1 MNTKPRMSKEW
12 KIAPEIPA
20 EIGQELQNFSPF
32 LRQLLYNRGIRNRE
46 AAFAYVAREV
56 SSDTD
61 PFQLQD
67 MQTAVELI
75 HSTINAGGKVAIYG
89 DYDVDGVTASSLLF
103 EFFAALGLTARVYIP
118 SRSEEGYGLN
128 LEAMDQLASEKTR
141 LIITVDC
148 GIRSIPEV
156 AHARDLGMDVI
167 ITDHHELDVELP
179 PANAVI
185 NAHRRD
191 STYPFE
197 EFAGV
202 GIAYKLVQAY
212 LQQFPTAGL
221 KAEDWL
227 DLVAIGSVADIVSL
241 TGENRALVYAGLQKA
256 RQVSRQG
263 LYSLSRVSG
272 IRLETL
278 NAVDIGFK
286 IGPRLNASGRLESAL
301 AAFDLLTSRD
311 LRQAGELAQ
320 KLDSQNSQRQEI
332 MEAVITQTL
341 ASPQLEDPN
350 THVIFVY
357 SPDFNE
363 GVVGIAASKVVDATY
378 KPTIIGY
385 EGEDH
390 VKASCRS
397 IEDFDI
403 NAALDQCNDLLV
415 KHGGHAAAA
424 GLTIRKDNI
433 SAFVDRINRIALERI
448 GEPWPS
454 PFLRIDMP
462 INLEALTSRDVPEI
476 FKAMEF
482 LQPTG
487 RGNPDALFC
496 SYDCLISNVNPT
508 KDGKH
513 LRFRVKAGQV
523 EFPAIAFG
531 MGQLAGSLPPRVD
544 LAYSFSENEYMGRC
558 ETQLSIKDIKFT
570 S

>member
-1 MNTKPRMSKEW
+1 MNPKPRIQKDW
-12 KIAPEIPA
+12 KIAPEVPS
-20 EIGQELQNFSPF
+20 EIGEVLQDFSPF
-32 LRQLLYNRGIRNRE
+32 LRQLLFNRGIKDHE
-46 AAFAYVAREV
+46 SAIAYLSREV
-56 SSDTD
+56 TADTN

-67 MQTAVELI
+67 MQTAVDLI
-75 HSTINAGGKVAIYG
+75 HATITAEGKVAIYG

-103 EFFAALGLTARVYIP
+103 EFFAALGQAARVYIP

-128 LEAMDQLASEKTR
+128 LEAMDQLASEGIE

-148 GIRSIPEV
+148 GIRSTVEV
-156 AHARDLGMDVI
+156 AHARTLGMDII
-167 ITDHHELDVELP
+167 ITDHHELGFELP

-185 NAHRRD
+185 NAHRPD
-191 STYPFE
+191 NAYSFK

-212 LQQFPTAGL
+212 LQCFPVTGI

-241 TGENRALVYAGLQKA
+241 GGENRSLVYKGLQKA
-256 RQVSRQG
+256 RQVTRQG
-263 LYSLSRVSG
+263 LFSLSQISRV
-272 IRLETL
+272 RLDAL
-278 NAVDIGFK
+278 NAMDIGFK

-301 AAFDLLTSRD
+301 AAFNLLTSRD

-332 MEAVITQTL
+332 TESVVNKTL
-341 ASPQLEDPN
+341 ASPLLEDPL

-357 SPDFNE
+357 SPEFNE
-363 GVVGIAASKVVDATY
+363 GVVGIAASKVVEATY

-385 EGEDH
+385 ETEHH

-415 KHGGHAAAA
+415 RHGGHAAAA
-424 GLTIRKDNI
+424 GLTIQKANI
-433 SAFVDRINRIALERI
+433 PEFTSRMNRIALEVI

-454 PFLRIDMP
+454 PFLKIDMA
-462 INLEALTSRDVPEI
+462 INLEALAAQDLPEI
-476 FKAMEF
+476 FKAMEL

-496 SYDCLISNVNPT
+496 SFDCPVSNVTAT

-523 EFPAIAFG
+523 DFPAIAFG

-544 LAYSFSENEYMGRC
+544 LAYTFSENEYMGRS
-558 ETQLSIKDIKFT
+558 ETQLSIRDIKF
-570 S
+570 